1 MTTSRGFSMAHCFRD
16 ARKENS
22 MMLSAEGAMI
32 KARMEQSTRNAT
44 RSSAAGAL
52 DPDQCG
58 EAFEHRGLVVFEP
71 ASQSWPNTPPSSANS
86 WRALCVQFSGSAQ
99 ASFDFD
105 CALNILTPSG
115 VCLGRPPSAALS
127 VHRRQLPRC
136 GMRLLVGG
144 GPDGS
149 VGTRHSRPGG
159 TAALSRRGPRKARP
173 SGRAHPATGLSGLEL
188 GDWKGYRGIGTLEVR
203 TRTPGSR
210 SPSCGC
216 KCT

>member
-1 MTTSRGFSMAHCFRD
+1 MAHCFRD

-127 VHRRQLPRC
+127 VHRRQPTAAKVRHASAGWRRPRRI
-136 GMRLLVGG
+136 G
-144 GPDGS
+144 
-149 VGTRHSRPGG
+149 RHS
-159 TAALSRRGPRKARP
+159 ALSSRGHRGA
-173 SGRAHPATGLSGLEL
+173 LSA
-188 GDWKGYRGIGTLEVR
+188 
-203 TRTPGSR
+203 R
-210 SPSCGC
+210 SPEGSSLRACSPSYRSQRARAR
-216 KCT
+216 